1 MSGYKN
7 ALNEWMHHKAGRGY
21 MHDDSFRNVK
31 FSMSSVKHLKNLT
44 GTVPGWRV
52 ITKGVSIEPNK
63 LVKTK
68 SNKKIIF

>member
-1 MSGYKN
+1 
-7 ALNEWMHHKAGRGY
+7 